1 MDIYIPVPEQ
11 PMDINMNYIYS
22 AIFISQDSAH
32 IYPAFNGI
40 KKLPRDRAIVT
51 ADGFLHYDK
60 ATAEYRIASLER
72 LQQPDLSGNY
82 LRLSTRD
89 CMEYGEGRIHTGLV
103 LGQVRTSSSGSV
115 EYNLETGEANLD
127 VALVL
132 DFYMSDD
139 AFEIMA
145 NEIDSFPNLEAIDL
159 SSEEYMKKIAILVGQ
174 DRAERLQAEMGL
186 YGEYQEDVP
195 ELNKSLFFPQIKFK
209 WNQLTQSYLS
219 EGKLSLGNI
228 NGIPVNKKVPGIIEL
243 QKKRSGDLLDI
254 YIELDQ
260 RHWYYFGY
268 TRGVMHCLSS
278 KREFN
283 YTISDLKTRQRKM
296 KTPRNQVPYIFI
308 TATARKKAM
317 FLRRFQEEPMP
328 VEE

>member
-1 MDIYIPVPEQ
+1 MQ
-11 PMDINMNYIYS
+11 
-22 AIFISQDSAH
+22 
-32 IYPAFNGI
+32 
-40 KKLPRDRAIVT
+40 KL
-51 ADGFLHYDK
+51 
-60 ATAEYRIASLER
+60 
-72 LQQPDLSGNY
+72 
-82 LRLSTRD
+82 
-89 CMEYGEGRIHTGLV
+89 
-103 LGQVRTSSSGSV
+103 
-115 EYNLETGEANLD
+115 
-127 VALVL
+127 
-132 DFYMSDD
+132 
-139 AFEIMA
+139 
-145 NEIDSFPNLEAIDL
+145 
-159 SSEEYMKKIAILVGQ
+159 SELVGK
-174 DRAERLQAEMGL
+174 DRAEQLQAEMGL

-195 ELNKSLFFPQIKFK
+195 ELNKSLFFPQIHFK

-219 EGKLSLGNI
+219 EGQLSLGNV
-228 NGIPVNKKVPGIIEL
+228 NGIPINKKVNGIMEL

-283 YTISDLKTRQRKM
+283 YTISELKTRERKM